1 MAARCSAQAAARPPH
16 ASPRARAAFRLAAS
30 LRNLRH
36 IPFIAARDS
45 IAAQRTATPSL
56 PNYASVTHES
66 LRFGTRGVHNS
77 TAYQSDINFCDGN
90 LLLCSASN
98 CGELRCAALCGGC
111 IPPALGEMSP
121 NSIPK
126 YLKRP
131 LWRERKCLGCGAAA
145 RDRGTAA
152 RAPVARRPPR
162 APRIPLRLPPNLFSR
177 DTALLTTDCWLPT
190 ASEPNHHRF
199 LAPPTTKGRTIPT
212 KPDARNRFS

>member
-1 MAARCSAQAAARPPH
+1 MAARCSAQAAARRPH

-56 PNYASVTHES
+56 PTAVWEFNINKNYASRSDSVTHES
-66 LRFGTRGVHNS
+66 LRLGSRGAHNS
-77 TAYQSDINFCDGN
+77 TADQSDINSCDSN
-90 LLLCSASN
+90 SLLCSASN
-98 CGELRCAALCGGC
+98 CGALRCAALCRGC

-177 DTALLTTDCWLPT
+177 DTALLTADCRLL
-190 ASEPNHHRF
+190 ASDCF
-199 LAPPTTKGRTIPT
+199 
-212 KPDARNRFS
+212 